1 MADSKKSMKKAA
13 PKKTADGG
21 GKKKL
26 SSCGAKKNQ
35 QRGGSLVSDMTKLAV
50 PFGLIAAKNTL
61 ERFIKN
67 REKELKKIRSKK

>member
-1 MADSKKSMKKAA
+1 MTEAK
-13 PKKTADGG
+13 KKTIKKTKTTQSKTCG
-21 GKKKL
+21 GKKE
-26 SSCGAKKNQ
+26 
-35 QRGGSLVSDMTKLAV
+35 QRGGSVVSDMTKLAV

>member
-1 MADSKKSMKKAA
+1 MADSKKSTRKAA
-13 PKKTADGG
+13 TKKTAAG

-26 SSCGAKKNQ
+26 SSCGAKKDHQ
-35 QRGGSLVSDMTKLAV
+35 QGGSLVSDMTQLAV